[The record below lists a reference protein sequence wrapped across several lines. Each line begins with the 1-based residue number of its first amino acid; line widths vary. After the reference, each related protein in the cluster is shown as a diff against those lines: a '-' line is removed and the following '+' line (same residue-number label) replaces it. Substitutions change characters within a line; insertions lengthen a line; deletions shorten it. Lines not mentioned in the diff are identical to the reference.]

1 MTRILDKNLT
11 FTNELNKDKY
21 LDKSGMPS
29 FSFMKN
35 GVLFDVYRKNRKTLG
50 LFISHRKV
58 EVRVPRY
65 TSKKEVSDFVFSHR
79 VWVAKCLDDE
89 KKRNSERLRFK
100 DGGVIF
106 FRARELR
113 IVFKES
119 RLSKVK
125 IDGNQFIIHG
135 HALNKAKAEEIVKGY
150 LIAKAKSYMVLRTM
164 SIAKHLGLGLKI
176 TDIKFRK
183 TKTKWGHCTSKGV
196 LQFNWLIMLAPL
208 GVIDYMISHEVCHL
222 RYMNHSSKFWEMVES
237 ICPRSNDYALWLKK
251 NEHRLSF

>member
-1 MTRILDKNLT
+1 MTHILDQNLSV
-11 FTNELNKDKY
+11 TNELNEEKY
-21 LDKSGMPS
+21 ADKSIMPS
-29 FSFMKN
+29 FSFMEH
-35 GVLFDVYRKNRKTLG
+35 GISFDVYRKSRKTLG

-58 EVRVPRY
+58 EVRVPKY
-65 TSKKEVSDFVFSHR
+65 TSKKEVGDFVLSHR
-79 VWVAKCLDDE
+79 VWIAKRLNDE
-89 KKRNSERLRFK
+89 KKRDSERLRFK

-125 IDGNQFIIHG
+125 INGNQFIIQG
-135 HALNKAKAEEIVKGY
+135 YALNKAKAEEIVKGY

-164 SIAKHLGLGLKI
+164 DIANHFGLGFKI
-176 TDIKFRK
+176 TDIKFKK

-208 GVIDYMISHEVCHL
+208 GVIDYMISHEICHL
-222 RYMNHSSKFWEMVES
+222 RYMNHSSEFWEMVES
-237 ICPRSNDYALWLKK
+237 ICPRSNEYALWLKE

>member
-1 MTRILDKNLT
+1 MTRILEKNFLV
-11 FTNELNKDKY
+11 TNELNNDKC
-21 LDKSGMPS
+21 LEKSRIPS
-29 FSFMKN
+29 FSFVEN
-35 GVLFDVYRKNRKTLG
+35 GVKFEVYRKSRKTLG

-65 TSKKEVSDFVFSHR
+65 TSKKEVGDFVLSHR
-79 VWVAKCLDDE
+79 VWIAKRLHDE
-89 KKRNSERLRFK
+89 KKRDSERLVFK

-125 IDGNQFIIHG
+125 IDGNQFIIYG
-135 HALNKAKAEEIVKGY
+135 HALNKAKAEEIVQGY
-150 LIAKAKSYMVLRTM
+150 LIIKAKSYMVLRTM
-164 SIAKHLGLGLKI
+164 NIAKHLGLSEKI
-176 TDIKFRK
+176 TNIKFRK

-237 ICPRSNDYALWLKK
+237 ICPKSNGYAVWLKE
-251 NEHRLSF
+251 NEHRLWF